1 MKKLLLLLLAAFLFG
16 CSSGK
21 YDVPDMDFSVEIAT
35 RDVDMSGYRGVNS
48 TKHCFREV
56 DLYDVYDF
64 IKEGGSGV
72 FYLGYTD
79 CANCQQ
85 GVRYLNEVG
94 MELGVTV
101 YYINIDRADYNIR
114 GDREAY
120 DRVLAELEPI
130 LGKEDDGEVIILTPD
145 VFQLING
152 EFGKNH
158 IGLTGSWEGTS
169 PSEASVNQLKETYRE
184 LLTPYIR

>member
-1 MKKLLLLLLAAFLFG
+1 MKKALLLLLSLFLFG

-21 YDVPDMDFSVEIAT
+21 YDTPEIDYSVEIAT
-35 RDVDMSGYRGVNS
+35 KDVDMSGYRGVNS

-64 IKEGGSGV
+64 IREGGSGI

-94 MELGVTV
+94 LELGVTV
-101 YYINIDRADYNIR
+101 YYINIDRADYNIHY
-114 GDREAY
+114 DLDAY
-120 DRVLAELEPI
+120 DRVLEELEPV
-130 LGKEDDGEVIILTPD
+130 LGKKDGETIILTPD
-145 VFQLING
+145 VFQVING
-152 EFGKNH
+152 EFGRNH